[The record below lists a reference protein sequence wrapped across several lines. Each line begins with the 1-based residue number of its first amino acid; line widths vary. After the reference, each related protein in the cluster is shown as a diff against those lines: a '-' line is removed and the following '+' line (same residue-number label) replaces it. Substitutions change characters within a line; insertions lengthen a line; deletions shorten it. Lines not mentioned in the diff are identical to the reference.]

1 MDISSVLPMFS
12 RLTKIALRG
21 TMGPFIF
28 AFYRRQYGSTIIETL
43 DIAPGH
49 RAPHMDSSNPP
60 FNYNRRDGG
69 QMTNLL
75 DSGTNPLCNTFHSG
89 NTLRGQQKCK
99 RLWEILLLL
108 GVLRLRTD
116 KSPRLLVSIDA
127 KETFG
132 IFCGREGWFWP
143 KSAAGPRTVM
153 SGCFFNP
160 VHQHFDARTGI
171 RMAMAN
177 TLPGPTLFFCWPSS
191 CLFKQH
197 GHAPLVSPFSYY
209 RFHCTNATNMV

>member
-1 MDISSVLPMFS
+1 MLPFTVGVILSSEPRVQRGHQTSLAYIANYVRKLAFCISRYVKPYDLVDISSVLPMFS

-28 AFYRRQYGSTIIETL
+28 AFYRRRYGSTIIETL

-89 NTLRGQQKCK
+89 NTLRDQQKCK

-116 KSPRLLVSIDA
+116 KSPQLLVSIDA

-160 VHQHFDARTGI
+160 VH
-171 RMAMAN
+171 
-177 TLPGPTLFFCWPSS
+177 
-191 CLFKQH
+191 
-197 GHAPLVSPFSYY
+197 
-209 RFHCTNATNMV
+209 